1 MKTYEQLMDKYSQ
14 IFEHWKS
21 FSNGLKNNRTE
32 GSFVLYLYLQDPK
45 LHEVYV
51 AYRIPSPDENKAM
64 AKV

>member
-1 MKTYEQLMDKYSQ
+1 MKTYEEMMDAYTQ

-21 FSNGLKNNRTE
+21 FSKGLKKNRTE
-32 GSFVLYLYLQDPK
+32 GSFVLYLHLQDPK
-45 LHEVYV
+45 LHEVYI